1 MTTVSQLLR
10 HPSSVAVPLVA
21 ALAVACASSPG
32 ADPAPS
38 PEPAVQGTTA
48 SADQPWPVKTRYAA
62 DLWLHGYGM
71 LLQDTSRIPLFARG
85 YRDRMVV
92 RKNQSN
98 VTTML
103 DANRE
108 QLARRLGTSAA
119 LQNSQFLALY
129 FGTWDQLKQ
138 AVDLFQRAEGD
149 PRRASNRESAQ
160 LLALLAANFPTA
172 ADREW
177 LRLFVVSLDDEGEK
191 FYESYWTQVQR
202 ERAAVIAAVDSLWQR
217 VYRPRL
223 QGYLNNSRQAGGDF
237 YLSLPLDGEG
247 RTVRQGD
254 RSNVIAVGFP
264 ERADSAIAAIYVFA
278 HEASGEVTSL
288 AVRDNLTPA
297 ETRMGVGMRLEAAA
311 LVRGGEMLL
320 ARVAPELAEGYARHY
335 LASAGLSAAASDP
348 RAALAE
354 AFPLPET
361 IRDAIERQIE
371 VTLGGI

>member
-1 MTTVSQLLR
+1 MTTALRFLHRRASLAAPLL
-10 HPSSVAVPLVA
+10 A

-32 ADPAPS
+32 ADPAAA
-38 PEPAVQGTTA
+38 PETAVQGTTA

-71 LLQDTSRIPLFARG
+71 LLRDTSRIPLFAHG

-108 QLARRLGTSAA
+108 QLARRLEASGTLRS
-119 LQNSQFLALY
+119 SQFLALY
-129 FGTWDQLKQ
+129 FGTWDQLED
-138 AVDLFQRAEGD
+138 AIDLFQRAEGD
-149 PRRASNRESAQ
+149 PRRASNQETAQ

-177 LRLFVVSLDDEGEK
+177 LRLFVTSLDDESEK
-191 FYESYWTQVQR
+191 FYESYWTQTQR
-202 ERAAVIAAVDSLWQR
+202 ERRAVIAAVDSLWQR

-223 QGYLNNSRQAGGDF
+223 QAYLNNSRQAGGDF

-264 ERADSAIAAIYVFA
+264 ERADSAVTAIYVFA

-297 ETRMGVGMRLEAAA
+297 ETRMGIGERLEAAA

-335 LASAGLSAAASDP
+335 LASAGLNAAVSDP

-361 IRDAIERQIE
+361 IRDAIVRQID

>member
-1 MTTVSQLLR
+1 MTTALLVLHR
-10 HPSSVAVPLVA
+10 RSSLVAPLLA

-32 ADPAPS
+32 ADPAPA
-38 PEPAVQGTTA
+38 PESAVRGTTA

-71 LLQDTSRIPLFARG
+71 LLQDTSRIPLFGRD

-108 QLARRLGTSAA
+108 QLARRLQSSAA
-119 LQNSQFLALY
+119 LQGSQFLALY
-129 FGTWDQLKQ
+129 FGTWDQLKD
-138 AVDLFQRAEGD
+138 AIDLFQRAEGD
-149 PRRASNRESAQ
+149 PRRASNQATAQ

-177 LRLFVVSLDDEGEK
+177 LRLFVVSLDDESEK

-202 ERAAVIAAVDSLWQR
+202 ERSAVIAAVDSLWQR

-254 RSNVIAVGFP
+254 QSNVIAVGFP
-264 ERADSAIAAIYVFA
+264 ERADSAITAIYVFA

-297 ETRMGVGMRLEAAA
+297 ETRMGAGTRLEAAA
-311 LVRGGEMLL
+311 LVRGGEILL

-335 LASAGLSAAASDP
+335 LASAGLDAAASDP

-361 IRDAIERQIE
+361 IRDAIVRQID